1 LIRYAKYVSKLLY
14 RSINFKMGSL
24 GAVIMAVVV
33 WQINADHG
41 VWPAMIAAL
50 KQGAY
55 TLLCGGA
62 LIRLLENIV
71 VRIEP
76 PGLALFVATGFT
88 SFLTIALIYG
98 VHNLK
103 GTPYPLESTIPTI
116 VTAPFGFFILAYR
129 KRRTRRKKEEVRD
142 PSWQNM

>member
-1 LIRYAKYVSKLLY
+1 
-14 RSINFKMGSL
+14 MGSV
-24 GAVIMAVVV
+24 GAVIMAVIV
-33 WQINADHG
+33 WQINADQG
-41 VWPAMIAAL
+41 VWPAMVAAL

-62 LIRLLENIV
+62 LIRMLENLV

-76 PGLALFVATGFT
+76 HALALFVATGFT
-88 SFLTIALIYG
+88 SFVTIALIYG

-116 VTAPFGFFILAYR
+116 ITAPFGFFLLAYR
-129 KRRTRRKKEEVRD
+129 KRRIKRKEDAALEKD
-142 PSWQNM
+142 WLNS

>member
-1 LIRYAKYVSKLLY
+1 MYH
-14 RSINFKMGSL
+14 SINFRMGSI
-24 GAVIMAVVV
+24 GALIMGVIV
-33 WQINADHG
+33 WHINADHG
-41 VWPAMIAAL
+41 VWPAMIAAT

-62 LIRLLENIV
+62 LIRMLERIV

-76 PGLALFVATGFT
+76 LALALFIATGFT
-88 SFLTIALIYG
+88 SLATIALIYG

-129 KRRTRRKKEEVRD
+129 KRLNKRKEEEAEEQAWYH
-142 PSWQNM
+142 S